1 MAIIIQ
7 TRDPSALLD
16 AIYNAIDN
24 KQIDKWTRTDDGRLT
39 LSAMLWKNEAWFK
52 PQIWVDENE
61 LRFGLLKRKDRRHVS
76 SKLYTLFHTRMVETL
91 LAHFDKDFQSVAA
104 TALKTEPDNF

>member
-7 TRDPSALLD
+7 THNPSALLD
-16 AIYNAIDN
+16 DIYDAIDG
-24 KQIDKWTRTDDGRLT
+24 KHLDKWVRTDDGRLT
-39 LSAMLWKNEAWFK
+39 LSALLWKNEAWFK
-52 PQIWVDENE
+52 PQIWVNENE
-61 LRFGLLKRKDRRHVS
+61 LRFGLLKRKDRKHIS

-91 LAHFDKDFQSVAA
+91 LTHFEKDFRSVAA

>member
-7 TRDPSALLD
+7 TRNPLEMLDTIYD
-16 AIYNAIDN
+16 AIDH
-24 KQIDKWTRTDDGRLT
+24 KRMDKWMRTDDGRITPSEL
-39 LSAMLWKNEAWFK
+39 LWKHEAWFK

-61 LRFGLLKRKDRRHVS
+61 LRFGLVKRKDRKHIS
-76 SKLYTLFHTRMVETL
+76 SKLYTHFHVRFIESL

-104 TALKTEPDNF
+104 TAMKAEPDNF